1 MTLSAGLKASDRSKL
16 ITPMMSN
23 TTRMLVLIASRN
35 LDRSSELIATSNTEL
50 VLMVQNSSHK
60 HQARVNGTGS

>member
-1 MTLSAGLKASDRSKL
+1 
-16 ITPMMSN
+16 MSN